1 MKTLQIP
8 VKFQKG
14 DTIYTIKQTKLE
26 KKCEICEGI
35 GKIKYNDK
43 DMRCPECMGV
53 GNFTSNKMIYTVC
66 DEPFV
71 INMTKISVD
80 NNGNITLKYKG
91 HCGFSNIRNRM
102 EESLFLTKEE
112 AQVKCDELNKER
124 IIILVD
130 DIVIKDCFKETK
142 PGIDKIQAK
151 LEYYKENN
159 KFDKQIIIN
168 RDNVLQD
175 GYISYLIFK
184 ILNIKT
190 IKVVVE

>member
-14 DTIYTIKQTKLE
+14 DTIYTTKQSKLE
-26 KKCEICEGI
+26 KKCEICEGT

-53 GNFTSNKMIYTVC
+53 GKFTSNKMIHTVC

-80 NNGNITLKYKG
+80 NNGNITVKYKG
-91 HCGFSNIRNRM
+91 HYGFSNIRNRM

-112 AQVKCDELNKER
+112 AQIKCDELNKER
-124 IIILVD
+124 TIISVDNIIIQ
-130 DIVIKDCFKETK
+130 DCFKETK
-142 PGIDKIQAK
+142 PGIDKIQKK

-159 KFDKQIIIN
+159 KFDKNIVID

-175 GYISYLIFK
+175 GYISYLICK
-184 ILNIKT
+184 MLNIKT
-190 IKVVVE
+190 IKVVIE